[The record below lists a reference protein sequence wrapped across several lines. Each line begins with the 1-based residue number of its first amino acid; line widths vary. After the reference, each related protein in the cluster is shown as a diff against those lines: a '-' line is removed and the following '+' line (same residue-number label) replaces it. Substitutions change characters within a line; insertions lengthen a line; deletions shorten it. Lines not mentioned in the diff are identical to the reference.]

1 MHIWEQMWTLMQSSW
16 VAILATAVAAY
27 LLGSINTA
35 IIVTGIYSDKDIRH
49 CGSGNAGATNVL
61 RTLGKV
67 PALIT
72 VLGDLAKSFAAI
84 YLGQFL
90 MLTLSRGDCS
100 PEMLRMVGSYL
111 AGLFC
116 ILGHLYPVY
125 FGFRGGKGVVALL
138 GLVIILDWR
147 IALIALGVFGIIVVL
162 TRFVSLGA
170 LLGALT
176 SVAMTYVF
184 KRYVDG
190 SGEATEIAAFCTV
203 LLGISVL
210 LVVLKHIPN
219 IGRLLTG
226 KESKIS
232 FKRSK

>member
-1 MHIWEQMWTLMQSSW
+1 MLI
-16 VAILATAVAAY
+16 TAVAAY

-61 RTLGKV
+61 RTLGKL

-72 VLGDLAKSFAAI
+72 VLGDLAKSFLAV
-84 YLGQFL
+84 YLGQIL
-90 MLTLSRGDCS
+90 MLSLSNGNYE

-116 ILGHLYPVY
+116 ILGHLYPLY

-138 GLVIILDWR
+138 GLVLILDWKV
-147 IALIALGVFGIIVVL
+147 ALIALGVFVILVAL

-170 LLGALT
+170 LVAALT
-176 SVAMTYVF
+176 SVGLTYVF
-184 KRYVDG
+184 QRYVYG
-190 SGEATEIAAFCTV
+190 NGEATETPAFCAV
-203 LLGISVL
+203 LLGVSVL

>member
-1 MHIWEQMWTLMQSSW
+1 MHIWAQMWVLMQSSW
-16 VAILATAVAAY
+16 MAMLITAAAAY

-35 IIVTGIYSDKDIRH
+35 IIVTGLYSDKDIRH

-72 VLGDLAKSFAAI
+72 VLGDLAKSFASI
-84 YLGQFL
+84 YLGQTL
-90 MLTLSRGDCS
+90 MLYLSHGTYS
-100 PEMLRMVGSYL
+100 PDMLRLVGSYL

-125 FGFRGGKGVVALL
+125 FEFRGGKGVVALL
-138 GLVIILDWR
+138 GLVTILDWR
-147 IALIALGVFGIIVVL
+147 IALIALGVFGAVVAL

-176 SVAMTYVF
+176 SVALTYVF
-184 KRYVDG
+184 RRYVYGGGDP
-190 SGEATEIAAFCTV
+190 ETAAFCTV
-203 LLGISVL
+203 LLGASVL

>member
-1 MHIWEQMWTLMQSSW
+1 MHIWADMWALMQSSV
-16 VAILATAVAAY
+16 VAMLVTAVVAY

-61 RTLGKV
+61 RTLGKL

-72 VLGDLAKSFAAI
+72 VLGDLAKSFLAV
-84 YLGQFL
+84 YLGQVL
-90 MLTLSRGDCS
+90 MLSLSNGNYA
-100 PEMLRMVGSYL
+100 PEMLRIVGSYL

-116 ILGHLYPVY
+116 ILGHLYPLY
-125 FGFRGGKGVVALL
+125 FNFRGGKGVVALL
-138 GLVIILDWR
+138 GMVLILDWR
-147 IALIALGVFGIIVVL
+147 IALIALGVFVIIVAL

-170 LLGALT
+170 LIGALA
-176 SVAMTYVF
+176 SVGLTYVF
-184 KRYVDG
+184 RRYVDG
-190 SGEATEIAAFCTV
+190 NGEATETAAFCTV
-203 LLGISVL
+203 LIAVSVL

-226 KESKIS
+226 KESKLS

>member
-1 MHIWEQMWTLMQSSW
+1 MHIWTEVWALLQSSW
-16 VAILATAVAAY
+16 LAILVTVVAAY

-35 IIVTGIYSDKDIRH
+35 IIVTGLYSDKDIRR

-72 VLGDLAKSFAAI
+72 VLGDLAKSFAAL

-90 MLTLSRGDCS
+90 MLQLSGGS
-100 PEMLRMVGSYL
+100 YAPEMLCMVGKYL

-125 FGFRGGKGVVALL
+125 FEFRGGKGVVALL
-138 GLVIILDWR
+138 GMVTILDWR
-147 IALIALGVFGIIVVL
+147 IAAISLGAFIIIVAL
-162 TRFVSLGA
+162 TRLVSLGS
-170 LLGALT
+170 LVGALA
-176 SVAMTYVF
+176 SVVLTYVF

-190 SGEATEIAAFCTV
+190 NGEATEVAAFCTV
-203 LLGISVL
+203 LLGVSVL

-226 KESKIS
+226 KESRLS

>member
-1 MHIWEQMWTLMQSSW
+1 MHIWADAWALMQSSW
-16 VAILATAVAAY
+16 VAMLITAVAAY

-61 RTLGKV
+61 RTLGKL

-72 VLGDLAKSFAAI
+72 ILGDLAKSFLAV
-84 YLGQFL
+84 YLGQVL
-90 MLTLSRGDCS
+90 MLSLSNGNYS
-100 PEMLRMVGSYL
+100 PEMLRLVGSYL

-116 ILGHLYPVY
+116 ILGHLYPLY
-125 FGFRGGKGVVALL
+125 FSFRGGKGVVALL
-138 GLVIILDWR
+138 GMVLILDWR
-147 IALIALGVFGIIVVL
+147 IALIALGLFLVVVLL

-176 SVAMTYVF
+176 SVGLTYVF
-184 KRYVDG
+184 RRYVDG
-190 SGEATEIAAFCTV
+190 SGEATETAAFCTV
-203 LLGISVL
+203 LIGVSVL

-226 KESKIS
+226 KESKLS

>member
-1 MHIWEQMWTLMQSSW
+1 MHIWADMWTLTQNSW
-16 VAILATAVAAY
+16 VAILITAVVAY

-61 RTLGKV
+61 RTLGKI

-72 VLGDLAKSFAAI
+72 VLGDLAKSFLAVC
-84 YLGQFL
+84 LGQIL
-90 MLTLSRGDCS
+90 MLYLSNGNYPPD
-100 PEMLRMVGSYL
+100 MLRLVGSYF
-111 AGLFC
+111 AGFFC
-116 ILGHLYPVY
+116 ILGHLYPV
-125 FGFRGGKGVVALL
+125 FFSFRGGKGVVALL
-138 GLVIILDWR
+138 GMVIILDWR
-147 IALIALGVFGIIVVL
+147 IALIAFGAFLVIVLL

-170 LLGALT
+170 LVGALT
-176 SVAMTYVF
+176 SVGLTYVF
-184 KRYVDG
+184 RRFVDG
-190 SGEATEIAAFCTV
+190 NGEATETVAFCTV
-203 LLGISVL
+203 LMGASVL

-219 IGRLLTG
+219 IGRLLIG